1 MLGLII
7 LWLRSPG
14 THSILFYSIAL
25 SFFMSCEKCSPHIH
39 GTLLG
44 TRFYSR
50 CVIVPH
56 IGSATN
62 ETRLA
67 MASLA
72 VRNLLA
78 GLFDEPMPVP
88 LNLK

>member
-1 MLGLII
+1 MLVLTIRWSRSHGEISFECRYITSLI
-7 LWLRSPG
+7 G
-14 THSILFYSIAL
+14 CT
-25 SFFMSCEKCSPHIH
+25 
-39 GTLLG
+39 
-44 TRFYSR
+44 R

-62 ETRLA
+62 ETRFT

-78 GLFDEPMPVP
+78 GLFNEPMPVP
-88 LNLK
+88 LLLKK

>member
-1 MLGLII
+1 MLVLTIRWSRSHGEISLECRYIVSLIGCI
-7 LWLRSPG
+7 LR
-14 THSILFYSIAL
+14 T
-25 SFFMSCEKCSPHIH
+25 
-39 GTLLG
+39 
-44 TRFYSR
+44 R

-62 ETRLA
+62 ETRFT

-72 VRNLLA
+72 VKNLLA

-88 LNLK
+88 LLLKK